1 MKAKKPTEN
10 RRTPQKIPA
19 QSKVTQG
26 SQKNANTQEGEKMA
40 VVLSAKK
47 PLKIYDESDD
57 LINLDSSNCNQL
69 DQNA

>member
-1 MKAKKPTEN
+1 MKAKKKAGN

-19 QSKVTQG
+19 QSKAQG
-26 SQKNANTQEGEKMA
+26 SQKNANTQKGKKIA